1 LSIRQDGDD
10 LVLSATLVN
19 AGNPIAQDAFV
30 AVEIDG
36 RLFYYPEWSAEPAP
50 IRVILPAYSTNTY
63 DLLRLNRTSLGDASY
78 TFFACLSLTGD
89 SSLMV
94 GARDR
99 KIACT
104 TICGE

>member
-36 RLFYYPEWSAEPAP
+36 RLLYYPEWSAQPTA
-50 IRVILPAYSTNTY
+50 IRVVLPAYSTNTH
-63 DLLRLNRTSLGDASY
+63 DLLRLNRSSLGDASF
-78 TFFACLSLTGD
+78 TFYACLSLTGN

-99 KIACT
+99 KIAFA
-104 TICGE
+104 TIMGQ